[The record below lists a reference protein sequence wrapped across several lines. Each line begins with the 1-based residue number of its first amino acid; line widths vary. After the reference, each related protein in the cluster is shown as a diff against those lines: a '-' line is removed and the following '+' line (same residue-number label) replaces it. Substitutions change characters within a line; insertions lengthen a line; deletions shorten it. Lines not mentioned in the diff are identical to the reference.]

1 MGYMSYWTD
10 ITTLYSPS
18 YKGDVLNG
26 NGRKPSLHLLFTK
39 KKQKHLIFFQF
50 FILKYNDH
58 IGAV

>member
-26 NGRKPSLHLLFTK
+26 NGRKSLHLLLTK
-39 KKQKHLIFFQF
+39 KKQF

>member
-26 NGRKPSLHLLFTK
+26 NGRKSLHLLLTK
-39 KKQKHLIFFQF
+39 KKQKHFIFFNSS
-50 FILKYNDH
+50 Y
-58 IGAV
+58 

>member
-26 NGRKPSLHLLFTK
+26 NGRKPSLPLLFTK
-39 KKQKHLIFFQF
+39 KKNKKNKFYFFS
-50 FILKYNDH
+50 ILH
-58 IGAV
+58 IEI

>member
-39 KKQKHLIFFQF
+39 KKQKHFIFFNSS
-50 FILKYNDH
+50 Y
-58 IGAV
+58 